1 MNQHVNV
8 RALKPAP
15 LFRDRLDD
23 PSLDLIFR
31 QARSHNGWLN
41 EPVSRELLE
50 EAIDLAKLGPTSANA
65 SPFRVLFVESDEA
78 KERLKPLLN
87 PGNVEKTVSA
97 PVVAI
102 TAHDL
107 AFHQH
112 MPKLFPH
119 NPGIGAYF
127 ASNEAVASHTASQ
140 SGALQVA
147 YFLLALRAVGL
158 DAGPIGG
165 FDKEKV
171 DAEFFA
177 GTTLRSNLIV
187 NIGYGDR
194 AKLFPRSPRL
204 AFDEI
209 ARFA

>member
-1 MNQHVNV
+1 
-8 RALKPAP
+8 
-15 LFRDRLDD
+15 
-23 PSLDLIFR
+23 
-31 QARSHNGWLN
+31 
-41 EPVSRELLE
+41 
-50 EAIDLAKLGPTSANA
+50 
-65 SPFRVLFVESDEA
+65 
-78 KERLKPLLN
+78 
-87 PGNVEKTVSA
+87 
-97 PVVAI
+97 VVAV

-119 NPGIGAYF
+119 NPDVGSYF
-127 ASNEAVASHTASQ
+127 ASNEGVAQHAASQ

-147 YFLLALRAVGL
+147 YFLLALRSVGL

-165 FDKEKV
+165 FDSAKV

-177 GTTLRSNLIV
+177 GTSLRSNLIV
-187 NIGYGDR
+187 NIGYGDHS
-194 AKLFPRSPRL
+194 KLFPRSPRL